1 MAGNP
6 DVVTVLLGGD
16 VMLGRGVDQILPH
29 PGKPQLRERYMR
41 DATGHVRLAERVNGR
56 IPLPVDWRWPWG
68 EALAVLENTA
78 TDVCLI
84 NLETT
89 ITADG
94 EFADRKPVCYRM
106 HPDNV
111 PALTALRPHVCALA
125 NNHILDFG
133 YQGLTDTVAALA
145 GAGIQSVGAG
155 ADLLAARRSALVT
168 VGHERRVIVG
178 SVAAESSGVP
188 ESWAARRDRPGV
200 VDPGSGATRRRRR
213 CGGTGAGGQTPRRYR
228 HSLDALGIQ
237 LGLCDRTRRRRVR
250 APTDRRRHRH
260 GPRTFLAPSAANR
273 DISR

>member
-1 MAGNP
+1 
-6 DVVTVLLGGD
+6 
-16 VMLGRGVDQILPH
+16 MLGRGVDQILPH

-41 DATGHVRLAERVNGR
+41 DATGYVRLAERVNGR

-200 VDPGSGATRRRRR
+200 WLIRDPA
-213 CGGTGAGGQTPRRYR
+213 
-228 HSLDALGIQ
+228 
-237 LGLCDRTRRRRVR
+237 
-250 APTDRRRHRH
+250 
-260 GPRTFLAPSAANR
+260 
-273 DISR
+273 

>member
-41 DATGHVRLAERVNGR
+41 DATGYVRLAERVNGR

-133 YQGLTDTVAALA
+133 YQGLTDTVAARRC
-145 GAGIQSVGAG
+145 GDPECRGGSRF
-155 ADLLAARRSALVT
+155 ARRSPL
-168 VGHERRVIVG
+168 
-178 SVAAESSGVP
+178 
-188 ESWAARRDRPGV
+188 
-200 VDPGSGATRRRRR
+200 GA
-213 CGGTGAGGQTPRRYR
+213 
-228 HSLDALGIQ
+228 S
-237 LGLCDRTRRRRVR
+237 
-250 APTDRRRHRH
+250 H
-260 GPRTFLAPSAANR
+260 GWP
-273 DISR
+273 